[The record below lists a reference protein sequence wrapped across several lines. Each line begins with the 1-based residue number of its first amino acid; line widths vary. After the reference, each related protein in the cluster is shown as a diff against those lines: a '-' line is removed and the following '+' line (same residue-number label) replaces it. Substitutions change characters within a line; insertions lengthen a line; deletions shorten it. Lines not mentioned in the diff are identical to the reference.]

1 MSELSCSWVILRWTS
16 SAFTKLYR
24 LLFFLSLFFSTCP
37 SFFCSQYKKQH
48 TLLHKVNGALMLI
61 TFFICRVLLFPY
73 LYYVYGRYVCL
84 SIPLSR
90 RAVLLSFRRQITQL
104 PCGLQNR
111 IMEPFPQ
118 FLRRYASIPF
128 YKVPLAVPWHFNL
141 GAGLL
146 MAPQLYWFFLICRG
160 ALRLFTGSSRSQ
172 RSHASTAA
180 AKEQQTDGHT
190 PPQPSNGY
198 SGRPSEPELTS
209 HWVVG
214 WAGGDEER
222 REMRMYQWVRKLSR
236 RPETS
241 SNKGE
246 KKKRKATEDGL
257 K

>member
-1 MSELSCSWVILRWTS
+1 
-16 SAFTKLYR
+16 
-24 LLFFLSLFFSTCP
+24 
-37 SFFCSQYKKQH
+37 
-48 TLLHKVNGALMLI
+48 
-61 TFFICRVLLFPY
+61 
-73 LYYVYGRYVCL
+73 
-84 SIPLSR
+84 
-90 RAVLLSFRRQITQL
+90 
-104 PCGLQNR
+104 
-111 IMEPFPQ
+111 MEPFPQ

-246 KKKRKATEDGL
+246 KKKEKLQKMASNSAGACVQQSHSCMSDCWTTGTSSARQWNVHWLQDVEQTPVVTPSYRSNSVLPAPLWRQHRSIGMYHIVRLTFAVDRRPDSV
-257 K
+257 